1 MHFIAS
7 EIAIRQPARRV
18 LTTADA
24 PYAHAAVLNAIK
36 TVDSA
41 ASQRLHD
48 AKRDKRFT
56 VSLVDDRHRDP
67 ILRVSIL
74 ADDDHDYASIL
85 LAAFASQH
93 KLQLGRATVEVRNV
107 AISGTPWSGVA
118 SWADLLQEPPQS
130 AMRFEFVTSTA
141 IMKQDAQGRR
151 FTSPLPVPQD
161 IFRSLARRWKGLG
174 GPPLPYN
181 LESVLE
187 TGGCVVSSLQG
198 GTIMFRTQER
208 TQIGFVGA
216 VKYWCRTPDVAC
228 VTALNALA
236 RLAFYT
242 GVGYQTARGM
252 GLVRTELRGEV

>member
-7 EIAIRQPARRV
+7 EITIQQPARRV

-56 VSLVDDRHRDP
+56 VSLVDDGHRDP

-93 KLQLGRATVEVRNV
+93 KLQLGRATVDVRNV

-118 SWADLLQEPPQS
+118 SWADLLQDDAQS
-130 AMRFEFVTSTA
+130 IMRFEFVTPTA
-141 IMKQDAQGRR
+141 ITKEDDQGRR
-151 FTSPLPVPQD
+151 FTSPLPVPND

-174 GPPLPYN
+174 GPPLPDN
-181 LESVLE
+181 LDDFLQ
-187 TGGCVVSSLQG
+187 TGGCVIAFHRLHTVEFQIS
-198 GTIMFRTQER
+198 ER
-208 TQIGFVGA
+208 TQIGFQGYVT
-216 VKYWCRTPDVAC
+216 YHCRKPDPVY
-228 VTALNALA
+228 VTALNALT
-236 RLAFYT
+236 RMAFFT